1 MSGNHIRYIGV
12 TGLIFVFGFIAACG
26 GNASSAGRGAATRE
40 WSLTATA
47 VATVA
52 PSFTATAVVTVAP
65 TIPAPVVAAAPTKAS
80 NPGSTELSDEEVL
93 ARGKLIFEKTAG
105 GVGCA
110 MCHGMD
116 AMGDPAQAAPPNI
129 GASAEVIE
137 QALFD
142 RPQMSFISLTV
153 PEVKAVAAY
162 LQWLKEQQ

>member
-1 MSGNHIRYIGV
+1 MLGAV
-12 TGLIFVFGFIAACG
+12 AACVSTSVAD
-26 GNASSAGRGAATRE
+26 GNRPDPTVA
-40 WSLTATA
+40 LMVTATL
-47 VATVA
+47 VTPTPT
-52 PSFTATAVVTVAP
+52 PSGAISAP
-65 TIPAPVVAAAPTKAS
+65 TVSAAAEPDTS
-80 NPGSTELSDEEVL
+80 GPDNPSDEEVL
-93 ARGKLIFEKTAG
+93 AQGKQIFEKTAG

-116 AMGDPAQAAPPNI
+116 ALGDPAQAAPPNI
-129 GASAEVIE
+129 GASAEMIE

>member
-12 TGLIFVFGFIAACG
+12 TGLIFAFGFITACG
-26 GNASSAGRGAATRE
+26 GNSPTSSAGGTNP
-40 WSLTATA
+40 TA
-47 VATVA
+47 A
-52 PSFTATAVVTVAP
+52 PSFTATTVATTAPASP
-65 TIPAPVVAAAPTKAS
+65 TPTVAAAPTQAGS
-80 NPGSTELSDEEVL
+80 SGSTELSDEEVL
-93 ARGKLIFEKTAG
+93 AQGKQIFEKTAG

-116 AMGDPAQAAPPNI
+116 ALGDPAQAAPPNI
-129 GASAEVIE
+129 GASAEMIE

>member
-1 MSGNHIRYIGV
+1 MIG
-12 TGLIFVFGFIAACG
+12 IFTACAGDFSASAAD
-26 GNASSAGRGAATRE
+26 RGAATRA

-52 PSFTATAVVTVAP
+52 PSFTATAVVTAEP
-65 TIPAPVVAAAPTKAS
+65 TIPRPTVTAAPTQAS
-80 NPGSTELSDEEVL
+80 SSGPTELSDEEVL
-93 ARGKLIFEKTAG
+93 AQGKQIFEKTAG

-129 GASAEVIE
+129 GAPAEMIE

-142 RPQMSFISLTV
+142 RPQMSFISLTQD
-153 PEVKAVAAY
+153 EVKAVAAY
-162 LQWLKEQQ
+162 LQWLKEQS